1 MVYGPQEKDSGSTA
15 VCLVKRGAEMEQK
28 ELIEQ
33 IRKLYSENPGKFIKI
48 RDAFDDIFE
57 GRELGNAQLISD
69 REFERLRYKFQDID
83 VPFSWC
89 ATKEAVYQLQKAV
102 LSCRSQ
108 RSRYDDEQTGVKKS
122 AKPKKKGIFG
132 LFK

>member
-1 MVYGPQEKDSGSTA
+1 
-15 VCLVKRGAEMEQK
+15 MEQR
-28 ELIEQ
+28 EFMDQ
-33 IRKLYSENPGKFIKI
+33 IRKLHSENPGKFIKI

-57 GRELGNAQLISD
+57 GKELSSAKLISD
-69 REFERLRYKFQDID
+69 REFERIRYKFQDID

-89 ATKEAVYQLQKAV
+89 STKEAVCQLQKAV

-108 RSRYDDEQTGVKKS
+108 RNRYDDDEQPARKSVK
-122 AKPKKKGIFG
+122 AKKKGIFG

>member
-1 MVYGPQEKDSGSTA
+1 
-15 VCLVKRGAEMEQK
+15 MEQR
-28 ELIEQ
+28 EITEQ
-33 IRKLYSENPGKFIKI
+33 IRKLHSDNPAKFIKI
-48 RDAFDDIFE
+48 RDAFEDIFD
-57 GRELGNAQLISD
+57 GRELGSVQLISD
-69 REFERLRYKFQDID
+69 REFERIRSRFQDID

-89 ATKEAVYQLQKAV
+89 STKDEVVKLQKAV

-108 RSRYDDEQTGVKKS
+108 RSRYDDDQPEAKKP

>member
-1 MVYGPQEKDSGSTA
+1 MCGPQEKDSECTA

-28 ELIEQ
+28 EFMEQ

-48 RDAFDDIFE
+48 RDAFDDIFD
-57 GRELGNAQLISD
+57 GRELSSAQIISD

-89 ATKEAVYQLQKAV
+89 ATKETVCQLQKAV

-108 RSRYDDEQTGVKKS
+108 RSRYNEQPEIKKS

-132 LFK
+132 MFK